1 VTEHKPK
8 SVTRIHSA
16 VPRLAASIVPVVAA
30 ILLSIGGRGLG
41 ELTLLWGGVVLLLL
55 AGSAVLSY
63 MLWNGQFPPR
73 ISTQGSDLP
82 GGDVKETAAALEL
95 LETSLREIGAR
106 VRRIETHVGI
116 EGDEE

>member
-1 VTEHKPK
+1 L
-8 SVTRIHSA
+8 I
-16 VPRLAASIVPVVAA
+16 PRLAASVVPVIAA
-30 ILLSIGGRGLG
+30 ILLFIGGRRLG

-55 AGSAVLSY
+55 AVSAIVSY

-73 ISTQGSDLP
+73 ISPRGSDLP
-82 GGDVKETAAALEL
+82 SGEVGDTGGALAL
-95 LETSLREIGAR
+95 LQGSLREITER